1 MNKRAIA
8 GLVKH
13 GDFIVLDLL
22 CLQLCYTVSYW
33 LNVTFANPYVV
44 GRYRYQALV
53 LLAGMITA
61 TTNIVTKSRDKMTK
75 YYEENARLE
84 KMTGDKKNLTLS
96 ITGTEAEKIE
106 VTVTAFTNEEFGNT
120 PVIAYGIG

>member
-1 MNKRAIA
+1 MKHIKKKLKSCAGESLAETLMAVLVIA
-8 GLVKH
+8 L
-13 GDFIVLDLL
+13 
-22 CLQLCYTVSYW
+22 
-33 LNVTFANPYVV
+33 
-44 GRYRYQALV
+44 ALTM
-53 LLAGMITA
+53 LAGMITA